1 MESEVEKQKV
11 YVDHGVDSVRK
22 MQESESE
29 KMRQRL
35 AELSDN
41 LNQIESGIAEVK
53 SNVSA
58 DLQKVMQEADSREKV
73 KQIEMES
80 RFILYNAEQ
89 ILEAKID
96 DQGDKLRLGMGTLQA
111 AIGEG
116 RQGGG
121 SGPDDDRGDAVPLEE
136 VEQMQAEA
144 MDGLREGIAKQIAE
158 VEEDISVMKSD
169 IQRQGDVSPNIK
181 NINNMHFIRLLKQD

>member
-11 YVDHGVDSVRK
+11 YVDLGVDSVRK
-22 MQESESE
+22 LQESESE

-73 KQIEMES
+73 YPNEMES
-80 RFILYNAEQ
+80 RFLFIILN
-89 ILEAKID
+89 
-96 DQGDKLRLGMGTLQA
+96 R
-111 AIGEG
+111 
-116 RQGGG
+116 
-121 SGPDDDRGDAVPLEE
+121 
-136 VEQMQAEA
+136 
-144 MDGLREGIAKQIAE
+144 
-158 VEEDISVMKSD
+158 
-169 IQRQGDVSPNIK
+169 
-181 NINNMHFIRLLKQD
+181 F

>member
-1 MESEVEKQKV
+1 M

>member
-73 KQIEMES
+73 KSIEKT
-80 RFILYNAEQ
+80 R
-89 ILEAKID
+89 
-96 DQGDKLRLGMGTLQA
+96 R
-111 AIGEG
+111 
-116 RQGGG
+116 
-121 SGPDDDRGDAVPLEE
+121 
-136 VEQMQAEA
+136 
-144 MDGLREGIAKQIAE
+144 
-158 VEEDISVMKSD
+158 
-169 IQRQGDVSPNIK
+169 
-181 NINNMHFIRLLKQD
+181 

>member
-22 MQESESE
+22 LQESESE

-73 KQIEMES
+73 YPNEMES
-80 RFILYNAEQ
+80 RFVLIMLN
-89 ILEAKID
+89 
-96 DQGDKLRLGMGTLQA
+96 R
-111 AIGEG
+111 
-116 RQGGG
+116 
-121 SGPDDDRGDAVPLEE
+121 
-136 VEQMQAEA
+136 
-144 MDGLREGIAKQIAE
+144 
-158 VEEDISVMKSD
+158 
-169 IQRQGDVSPNIK
+169 
-181 NINNMHFIRLLKQD
+181 F

>member
-11 YVDHGVDSVRK
+11 YVDLGVDSVRK
-22 MQESESE
+22 LQESESE

-73 KQIEMES
+73 NQNEMEC
-80 RFILYNAEQ
+80 RFFLIMLN
-89 ILEAKID
+89 
-96 DQGDKLRLGMGTLQA
+96 R
-111 AIGEG
+111 
-116 RQGGG
+116 
-121 SGPDDDRGDAVPLEE
+121 
-136 VEQMQAEA
+136 
-144 MDGLREGIAKQIAE
+144 
-158 VEEDISVMKSD
+158 
-169 IQRQGDVSPNIK
+169 
-181 NINNMHFIRLLKQD
+181 F

>member
-73 KQIEMES
+73 KQIEMS
-80 RFILYNAEQ
+80 RFL
-89 ILEAKID
+89 
-96 DQGDKLRLGMGTLQA
+96 
-111 AIGEG
+111 
-116 RQGGG
+116 
-121 SGPDDDRGDAVPLEE
+121 
-136 VEQMQAEA
+136 
-144 MDGLREGIAKQIAE
+144 
-158 VEEDISVMKSD
+158 
-169 IQRQGDVSPNIK
+169 
-181 NINNMHFIRLLKQD
+181 FIMLNRF

>member
-80 RFILYNAEQ
+80 RFF
-89 ILEAKID
+89 
-96 DQGDKLRLGMGTLQA
+96 
-111 AIGEG
+111 
-116 RQGGG
+116 
-121 SGPDDDRGDAVPLEE
+121 
-136 VEQMQAEA
+136 
-144 MDGLREGIAKQIAE
+144 
-158 VEEDISVMKSD
+158 
-169 IQRQGDVSPNIK
+169 
-181 NINNMHFIRLLKQD
+181 FIMLNRF

>member
-73 KQIEMES
+73 MSIEKA
-80 RFILYNAEQ
+80 R
-89 ILEAKID
+89 
-96 DQGDKLRLGMGTLQA
+96 R
-111 AIGEG
+111 
-116 RQGGG
+116 
-121 SGPDDDRGDAVPLEE
+121 
-136 VEQMQAEA
+136 
-144 MDGLREGIAKQIAE
+144 
-158 VEEDISVMKSD
+158 
-169 IQRQGDVSPNIK
+169 
-181 NINNMHFIRLLKQD
+181 

>member
-11 YVDHGVDSVRK
+11 YVDLGVDSVRK
-22 MQESESE
+22 LQESESE

-73 KQIEMES
+73 KQIEIES
-80 RFILYNAEQ
+80 RFF
-89 ILEAKID
+89 
-96 DQGDKLRLGMGTLQA
+96 
-111 AIGEG
+111 
-116 RQGGG
+116 
-121 SGPDDDRGDAVPLEE
+121 
-136 VEQMQAEA
+136 
-144 MDGLREGIAKQIAE
+144 
-158 VEEDISVMKSD
+158 
-169 IQRQGDVSPNIK
+169 
-181 NINNMHFIRLLKQD
+181 FIMLNRF

>member
-11 YVDHGVDSVRK
+11 YVDLGVDSVRK
-22 MQESESE
+22 LQESESE

-80 RFILYNAEQ
+80 RFF
-89 ILEAKID
+89 
-96 DQGDKLRLGMGTLQA
+96 
-111 AIGEG
+111 
-116 RQGGG
+116 
-121 SGPDDDRGDAVPLEE
+121 
-136 VEQMQAEA
+136 
-144 MDGLREGIAKQIAE
+144 
-158 VEEDISVMKSD
+158 
-169 IQRQGDVSPNIK
+169 
-181 NINNMHFIRLLKQD
+181 FIMLNRF

>member
-11 YVDHGVDSVRK
+11 YVDLGVDSVRK
-22 MQESESE
+22 LQESESE

-73 KQIEMES
+73 KQIEMS
-80 RFILYNAEQ
+80 RFL
-89 ILEAKID
+89 
-96 DQGDKLRLGMGTLQA
+96 
-111 AIGEG
+111 
-116 RQGGG
+116 
-121 SGPDDDRGDAVPLEE
+121 
-136 VEQMQAEA
+136 
-144 MDGLREGIAKQIAE
+144 
-158 VEEDISVMKSD
+158 
-169 IQRQGDVSPNIK
+169 
-181 NINNMHFIRLLKQD
+181 FIMLNRF

>member
-1 MESEVEKQKV
+1 
-11 YVDHGVDSVRK
+11 
-22 MQESESE
+22 
-29 KMRQRL
+29 
-35 AELSDN
+35 
-41 LNQIESGIAEVK
+41 
-53 SNVSA
+53 
-58 DLQKVMQEADSREKV
+58 
-73 KQIEMES
+73 
-80 RFILYNAEQ
+80 
-89 ILEAKID
+89 
-96 DQGDKLRLGMGTLQA
+96 MGTLQA

>member
-11 YVDHGVDSVRK
+11 YVDLGVDSVRK
-22 MQESESE
+22 LQESESE

-73 KQIEMES
+73 NPNEMES
-80 RFILYNAEQ
+80 RFLFIILN
-89 ILEAKID
+89 
-96 DQGDKLRLGMGTLQA
+96 R
-111 AIGEG
+111 
-116 RQGGG
+116 
-121 SGPDDDRGDAVPLEE
+121 
-136 VEQMQAEA
+136 
-144 MDGLREGIAKQIAE
+144 
-158 VEEDISVMKSD
+158 
-169 IQRQGDVSPNIK
+169 
-181 NINNMHFIRLLKQD
+181 F